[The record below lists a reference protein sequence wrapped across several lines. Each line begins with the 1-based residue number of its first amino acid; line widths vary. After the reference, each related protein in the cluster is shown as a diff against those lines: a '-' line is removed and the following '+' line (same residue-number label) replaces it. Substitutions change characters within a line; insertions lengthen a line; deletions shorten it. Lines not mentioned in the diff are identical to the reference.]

1 LENCTPVPGGEAGS
15 ARKDESCPDLHEPVL
30 FALFPGN
37 PQTQIGSFKEAM
49 ERDLRKVRAVLSRV
63 KTRLMSLPFAL
74 PSFDI
79 AAHRLYQV
87 LPALATTETV

>member
-1 LENCTPVPGGEAGS
+1 MFDIRLATETP
-15 ARKDESCPDLHEPVL
+15 DEVEIGAAVY
-30 FALFPGN
+30 G
-37 PQTQIGSFKEAM
+37 QIQIGSFKEAM